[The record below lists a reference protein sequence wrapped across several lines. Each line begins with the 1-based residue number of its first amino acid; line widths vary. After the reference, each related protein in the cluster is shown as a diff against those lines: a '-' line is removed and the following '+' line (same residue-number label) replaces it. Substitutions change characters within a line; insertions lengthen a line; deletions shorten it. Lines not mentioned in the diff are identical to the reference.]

1 MTNIEDQVRVVL
13 RSQADAMQI
22 PDARA
27 DVQLA
32 HVTEMPARH
41 GRSRALL
48 VAAAA
53 VLVIASVVAL
63 AQRRSDPSATADAT
77 PFHFETPTVLLDAAS
92 VQVDAAGQTFVP
104 SADLRVEG
112 DPGVTNDYTTLEL
125 TWHERGIEQRINIY
139 FASDG
144 TDWWANE
151 IRTYDGQ
158 PNGEWIEPMAVGE
171 FFKSPLGVA
180 YVGDLDLPNL
190 HIKGMTLEA
199 FRRPSACSNA
209 GQPIALIADFPTI
222 RASAGGFGATLQVF
236 DATTCTALS
245 VGSYTFDYTSDD
257 PTVAG
262 VTPQQPVIPDYPPM
276 KTRVDLQL
284 LAPGTTTIH
293 VVAKDG
299 AGNVAGTADMNVTV
313 LPAADEALPL
323 DTAAVPAPTTAPA
336 LPLTGSPSPTF
347 RLRSL
352 LALRRVA
359 QSRQTLA
366 GLGARC
372 GLRRCLDQLGGQ

>member
-13 RSQADAMQI
+13 RSQANAMQI

-32 HVTEMPARH
+32 HVIEMPARH

-53 VLVIASVVAL
+53 VLVIASVIAL
-63 AQRRSDPSATADAT
+63 AQRRSDPSATADAPT
-77 PFHFETPTVLLDAAS
+77 TFHFETPTVLLDAAS

-104 SADLRVEG
+104 GADLRVEG
-112 DPGVTNDYTTLEL
+112 DPGVTNESTTLEL

-158 PNGEWIEPMAVGE
+158 PNGEWIDPSATGE

-209 GQPIALIADFPTI
+209 GRPIALVADFPTI
-222 RASAGGFGATLQVF
+222 AAGPGGFGATLQVF

-245 VGSYTFDYTSDD
+245 VGSYTFEYTSDD
-257 PTVAG
+257 PTVAS
-262 VTPQQPVIPDYPPM
+262 VASQQLVIPDYPPT

-313 LPAADEALPL
+313 RAGDAGPL
-323 DTAAVPAPTTAPA
+323 DTAAVPAPAIAPT
-336 LPLTGSPSPTF
+336 LP
-347 RLRSL
+347 
-352 LALRRVA
+352 
-359 QSRQTLA
+359 
-366 GLGARC
+366 
-372 GLRRCLDQLGGQ
+372 